1 MRYSSGRYVDKNW
14 ASFPRFRPAPIS
26 IKFVPSSPFHHVIAA
41 TAHWLG
47 LIPLFIFRV
56 ESSFHSE
63 YWSSLVPLLTAA
75 LPSLVRAA
83 AKMRNTVMAIINPK
97 GQKTKPPTDQHE
109 TTIVWSQCLADRRVW
124 QQWCLKYP
132 IASLTL
138 ECSSPWGT
146 VLSGTHMWPLLSP
159 SI

>member
-1 MRYSSGRYVDKNW
+1 MRYSSGRYADKNW
-14 ASFPRFRPAPIS
+14 ASFPRFRPVPIS
-26 IKFVPSSPFHHVIAA
+26 IKFVPSSPCRYSPLARSNS
-41 TAHWLG
+41 
-47 LIPLFIFRV
+47 PLFIFRV

-75 LPSLVRAA
+75 LPSLVRAFCRPA
-83 AKMRNTVMAIINPK
+83 AKMRNTVMAIINLK

-109 TTIVWSQCLADRRVW
+109 TTIVWSQCLTDRRVW
-124 QQWCLKYP
+124 QQWCLKCP

-146 VLSGTHMWPLLSP
+146 VLLGTHMWPLLSP